1 MKTRYLFLLIILFAG
16 KLMSQD
22 FSATI
27 DSTQIYIGSRA
38 TLTLRAKHLNHIVFP
53 AISDSLGNLKVLSKS
68 KVDTLKDN
76 TLEQKIIL
84 TALDSGSFAISPL
97 VFIEIDKQ
105 QNSKV
110 HITKA
115 LSINILSPDISKMK
129 DINDIKPARKMQGS
143 LWEYWYYF
151 AIPLLLIIAIIV
163 YIKFSKKKK
172 VAPIAVEEKREIVI
186 DPKAWLND
194 ELNSLKTRQ
203 LWAIHQYKEHFSLL
217 SDALRRYFELKFN
230 IPTME
235 ETTPNISLLLQN
247 RIAESEL
254 NALMAILS
262 RADLVK
268 FAKHTPSDEEAINSL
283 NSAIALAEKV

>member
-1 MKTRYLFLLIILFAG
+1 
-16 KLMSQD
+16 MSQD

-27 DSTQIYIGSRA
+27 DSTQMYIGSRA

-68 KVDTLKDN
+68 KIDTLKDN

-115 LSINILSPDISKMK
+115 LSISILSPDISKMK
-129 DINDIKPARKMQGS
+129 DINDIKPARKMQRS

-151 AIPLLLIIAIIV
+151 AIPLLLIIALII
-163 YIKFSKKKK
+163 YLKFFKKKK
-172 VAPIAVEEKREIVI
+172 VSPIAVEEKREIVI

-203 LWAIHQYKEHFSLL
+203 LWATQQYKEHFSLL
-217 SDALRRYFELKFN
+217 SDALRRYFELKFS

-235 ETTPNISLLLQN
+235 ETTPNIAILLKN

-254 NALMAILS
+254 NTLMAILNQ
-262 RADLVK
+262 ADLVK

-283 NSAIALAEKV
+283 NSAIALAERI